1 MSPLVIQLYLD
12 FWCWHP
18 HNLLVKSL
26 PSLDLRCWMGGANLV
41 FGDLAARSTAQL
53 FVNVE
58 AGSFSRWFSP
68 FFRVTFHI
76 FAGDIQASC
85 CSSAHF
91 CRSAWFFSGI
101 ITGMEVSWNGV
112 GYPPII
118 HFPRI
123 FQHKNIHLLGYRH
136 FSKTRFSCSWPVPVS
151 LAPLED
157 HKWFTSRWYPHLLI
171 SHDS

>member
-101 ITGMEVSWNGV
+101 ITGMEGSWNGV
-112 GYPPII
+112 GYPLII

-123 FQHKNIHLLGYRH
+123 FQHKTSTYWGTAILARLGFLVHDRSRSH
-136 FSKTRFSCSWPVPVS
+136 WP
-151 LAPLED
+151 
-157 HKWFTSRWYPHLLI
+157 HWKITSGSQVADTPTY
-171 SHDS
+171 